1 MTEKIDVLLM
11 EPGKAPELI
20 QAENTLDAFEQI
32 IGAPADVGCYLPQ
45 RVMLVCQENAKH
57 GDHIAGKFLLCGL
70 GEDGFAS
77 LTPAQQLEFQNK
89 FTESGGVT
97 I

>member
-11 EPGKAPELI
+11 EPGKAPELV
-20 QAENTLDAFEQI
+20 QTENTLDAFEKI
-32 IGAPADVGCYLPQ
+32 IGTSVDVGCYLPQ

-70 GEDGFAS
+70 GEDGFDS

>member
-57 GDHIAGKFLLCGL
+57 GDHIAGKFLMCGL
-70 GEDGFAS
+70 GEDGFDS
-77 LTPAQQLEFQNK
+77 LTPAQQLEFQKK
-89 FTESGGVT
+89 FLGGGAV

>member
-11 EPGKAPELI
+11 EPGKTPELI
-20 QAENTLDAFEQI
+20 RAENTLEAFEQI

-70 GEDGFAS
+70 GEDGFDS
-77 LTPAQQLEFQNK
+77 LTPAQQLEFQKK
-89 FTESGGVT
+89 FLGGGAV

>member
-11 EPGKAPELI
+11 EPGKAPELVR
-20 QAENTLDAFEQI
+20 AENTLDAFEQI

-45 RVMLVCQENAKH
+45 RVMLVCQENAKY

-89 FTESGGVT
+89 FLEGGAV

>member
-11 EPGKAPELI
+11 ENGKAPELV
-20 QAENTLDAFEQI
+20 QTESTLDAFEKI
-32 IGAPADVGCYLPQ
+32 IGAPVDVGCYLPQ
-45 RVMLVCQENAKH
+45 RVMLVSQENAEH
-57 GDHIAGKFLLCGL
+57 NGYIAGRFLLCGL

-77 LTPAQQLEFQNK
+77 LTPAQQLEFQKK
-89 FTESGGVT
+89 FSEQGGVR

>member
-20 QAENTLDAFEQI
+20 QAENTLDAFEEI

-77 LTPAQQLEFQNK
+77 LTPAQQLGFRNK
-89 FTESGGVT
+89 FLEGGAV

>member
-20 QAENTLDAFEQI
+20 QAENTLDAFEEI

-77 LTPAQQLEFQNK
+77 LTPAQQLEFQKK
-89 FTESGGVT
+89 FLGGGAV

>member
-77 LTPAQQLEFQNK
+77 LTPAQQLEFQKK
-89 FTESGGVT
+89 FLGGGAV

>member
-11 EPGKAPELI
+11 EPGKAPELVR
-20 QAENTLDAFEQI
+20 AENTLEALEQ
-32 IGAPADVGCYLPQ
+32 
-45 RVMLVCQENAKH
+45 VMLVCQENAKH

-89 FTESGGVT
+89 FLEGGCSDLTPRYLLRYLVVPP
-97 I
+97 